1 MKLIALA
8 KALQPFIQKNVSLE
22 GIYKEIL
29 TNKSLPFTTMLKP
42 IDLIKLV
49 FITKKISNN
58 EDPREMMTQLDNNLF
73 VFSTVEFGSDNQ
85 TIDCEYC
92 MGDGNYEC
100 TSCDGTG
107 EVDCDEC
114 DGSGEDEEGD
124 SCHECQGGGKVDCN
138 NCSGE
143 GNEECDYCNG
153 NGYTDTDE
161 YIPYDIGYYVSYDTQ
176 LKTTLEQNLL
186 RNDTEDPEFTSK
198 KTFLLSVDETGVNE
212 GQSESIRSEFAET
225 TQLLEISDEDIA
237 EQLVYGNGR
246 ILYSGFFDSLSE
258 FM

>member
-1 MKLIALA
+1 MKLIAFA
-8 KALQPFIQKNVSLE
+8 KAVQPFIQKNITLE

-29 TNKSLPFTTMLKP
+29 TNKSLPFKSMLTP
-42 IDLIKLV
+42 IELVKLV

-58 EDPREMMTQLDNNLF
+58 EDSREMMSQLDNNLF
-73 VFSTVEFGSDNQ
+73 VFSTVEFGSNEQ
-85 TIDCEYC
+85 TITCEYC

-100 TSCDGTG
+100 TSCDGLG

-124 SCHECQGGGKVDCN
+124 SCHECQGGGNVECN

-143 GNEECDYCNG
+143 GNEECNYCDGQGYNDTEDYV
-153 NGYTDTDE
+153 T
-161 YIPYDIGYYVSYDTQ
+161 YDIGYYISYDTQ
-176 LKTTLEQNLL
+176 LKTTLEQKLL
-186 RNDTEDPEFTSK
+186 RNNTLDPEFNSK
-198 KTFLLSVDETGVNE
+198 KTFLLSVDSTGVDE
-212 GQSESIRSEFAET
+212 GQSESINSKFADT
-225 TQLLEISDEDIA
+225 TQLLEISDEEVG